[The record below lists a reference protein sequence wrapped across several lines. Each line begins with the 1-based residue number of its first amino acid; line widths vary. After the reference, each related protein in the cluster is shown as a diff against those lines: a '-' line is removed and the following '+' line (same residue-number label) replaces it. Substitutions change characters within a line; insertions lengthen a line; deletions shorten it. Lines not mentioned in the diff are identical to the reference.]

1 MLNKLSIVLDHNGE
15 QSVLATIAAEVTKEM
30 NQVSIIE
37 HCLAGCDMVHI
48 PDLKTEVTYAKQR
61 YRIIDMALF
70 EFEEYEQTDV
80 IVKNFGELLT
90 SGVKLENDDVLAA
103 AVFTDMLSEVIVDV
117 EDGTRHGEVSVVSTL
132 LEPIND

>member
-1 MLNKLSIVLDHNGE
+1 MLNKLSIVLDNNGKQE
-15 QSVLATIAAEVTKEM
+15 VLATIAAEVTKEL

-70 EFEEYEQTDV
+70 EFEEDEQTDI
-80 IVKNFGELLT
+80 IVKNFGELLQ
-90 SGVKLENDDVLAA
+90 GDHKLEKDDVLSASI
-103 AVFTDMLSEVIVDV
+103 FMDMLSEIIVDV
-117 EDGTRHGEVSVVSTL
+117 ETKFRDGEVTVVSTL

>member
-1 MLNKLSIVLDHNGE
+1 
-15 QSVLATIAAEVTKEM
+15 
-30 NQVSIIE
+30 
-37 HCLAGCDMVHI
+37 
-48 PDLKTEVTYAKQR
+48 
-61 YRIIDMALF
+61 MALF